1 MKSMKEHDVPAI
13 EHGAP
18 AHRVPWITP
27 GLVCFGA
34 VKNLTAAGSINV
46 SETFTSSDGG
56 LPPITSTTYL
66 PYTFFH
72 A

>member
-18 AHRVPWITP
+18 ANRVPWITP

-34 VKNLTAAGSINV
+34 VKNLTAAGSTSI
-46 SETFTSSDGG
+46 SETFTSNDPQNPGN
-56 LPPITSTTYL
+56 TTTTYIGET
-66 PYTFFH
+66 YFR